1 MNTPYPTY
9 PRLHA
14 LLGAAL
20 PGLQLSNAAAE
31 ALEDAL
37 TDAHEHAPPSAFFAR
52 LRGIARGHA
61 ADGQAWRER
70 QLSQAR
76 GQELAEATRCMAAVV
91 ACGGVLLA
99 AQSAREMD
107 DAQAQCPPQ
116 VEEGLLHAVVVLA
129 DHAGALVEPD
139 VCAPLL

>member
-1 MNTPYPTY
+1 MNTPHPTY

-20 PGLQLSNAAAE
+20 PGLQLSTAVAE

-37 TDAHEHAPPSAFFAR
+37 AEANEQAPPSAFFAR
-52 LRGIARGHA
+52 LRGIAHHA

-70 QLSQAR
+70 QLSEAR
-76 GQELAEATRCMAAVV
+76 SRDLAEATRCLAAVS

-139 VCAPLL
+139 ACAPLL

>member
-1 MNTPYPTY
+1 MNTLYPTY

-20 PGLQLSNAAAE
+20 PGLQLSDAVAE

-37 TDAHEHAPPSAFFAR
+37 TDAHENTLPSAFFAR
-52 LRGIARGHA
+52 LRGIARGHTSG
-61 ADGQAWRER
+61 GQAWGER
-70 QLSQAR
+70 RLSEAR
-76 GQELAEATRCMAAVV
+76 GRELSEATRCLAAVS

-129 DHAGALVEPD
+129 DHAGALVEAD
-139 VCAPLL
+139 ACTPLL